1 MDWEVSTEIFFYDSV
16 HHSSRIFL
24 QNDFSLWYIRAMA
37 KNLHK
42 EAHQLDISKTKRIS
56 ELTSNENVQ
65 FDIFYFSHS
74 GLSKTRVPFRMYMSR
89 KTQAT
94 MYLLLWH
101 FSCWWR
107 ASEMGWVSEYI
118 LKLQNTSQTPNFF
131 PPECST
137 LRLSIKTF
145 KTFGGKVKK
154 CGESKHWTSNQ
165 SVRFPPTP
173 LK

>member
-1 MDWEVSTEIFFYDSV
+1 MDINLRDIMDWEVSTEIFFYDRV
-16 HHSSRIFL
+16 HHSSHIFL
-24 QNDFSLWYIRAMA
+24 QNDFSLCYIRAMA

-42 EAHQLDISKTKRIS
+42 EPHQLDVSKTKRIS

-74 GLSKTRVPFRMYMSR
+74 GLSKIRVPFRMHMSR
-89 KTQAT
+89 KIQET

-118 LKLQNTSQTPNFF
+118 LILQNTS
-131 PPECST
+131 
-137 LRLSIKTF
+137 
-145 KTFGGKVKK
+145 
-154 CGESKHWTSNQ
+154 
-165 SVRFPPTP
+165 
-173 LK
+173 